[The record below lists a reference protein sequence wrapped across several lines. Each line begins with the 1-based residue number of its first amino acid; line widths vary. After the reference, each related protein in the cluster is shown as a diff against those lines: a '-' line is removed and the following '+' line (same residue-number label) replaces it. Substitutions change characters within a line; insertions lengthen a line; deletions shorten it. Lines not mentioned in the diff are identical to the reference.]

1 MFDPKKLSEILN
13 EHKQVVAKLEQEADA
28 IIKADLTREN
38 EALKKDLQ
46 QTQQSLIEKGE
57 KLKSVSAQNREL
69 KNALFEQIYS
79 EKISMI
85 DDAKRRSDV
94 YFIRNI
100 QDEINYLTQLEQGL
114 QSRTREIKAALQ
126 KYTRET
132 ILMEE
137 LDDLS
142 KRASQV
148 VMQAT
153 AEAEKMRFKQAAYS
167 EEQFNILK
175 NEQITDEQIIAIGKK
190 NNLEAFVGGNLINKA
205 GIVFIILGII
215 TLSRFGFFMMPNWGR
230 ALIMVVI
237 SLLFLAGG
245 EFFNRKRPTIF
256 SLGLTSAGVAGL
268 YATLVISFFMFGIIG
283 MISALLL
290 CIFIT
295 VGAFTLSL
303 RYNSQT
309 IATFALVGGYL
320 PIAAIF
326 DNSTLVYSAM
336 AYFAILNLFA
346 LSVSFY
352 KKWKISMFVG
362 FSFNLIGTFF
372 ILVGLD
378 SLWNRNALMAVLYV
392 AFVFAIYTAV
402 PILSNYRTKQAF
414 STADVVLLSLN
425 TVFSSLIMYGTLLA
439 FNLDGF
445 MGAMAVAFALV
456 YIALW
461 QVMERLFVREKHIS
475 GLFFLTG
482 ITFAVLFVPMQFDM
496 MWLSLGWLV
505 QGVGMACYGIIRKSQ
520 RIRTAG
526 YIVGLLCLFIFLTVD
541 IVAIDALFPYR
552 YLAITAGSI
561 FILAALI
568 YKKSSLHELEKFYKY
583 AVLTNVW
590 VYSLYLVYLGSDFIF
605 RQLAGTGFSAQFLV
619 NSIILAVT
627 FLYAFALPRI
637 PFVADY
643 GTKIMSVCLAI
654 FGMAMLLWHTEMGT
668 ATTYAGS
675 PPLGIMV
682 IVTIVIIA
690 LCMLALLAMR
700 SILLFFVMNGKM
712 SVEWL
717 PFGVSAYFLVLLT
730 HNLVAQYN
738 MSVTSMVLS
747 IIFVVAALLWII
759 FGFVRR
765 FVFMR
770 RFGLGL
776 AVLAVAKLFLV
787 DFQGLTD
794 GNLVVSYFAFG
805 LTLLG
810 ISFVYQHFSKKFALK
825 LDEANE

>member
-1 MFDPKKLSEILN
+1 
-13 EHKQVVAKLEQEADA
+13 
-28 IIKADLTREN
+28 
-38 EALKKDLQ
+38 
-46 QTQQSLIEKGE
+46 
-57 KLKSVSAQNREL
+57 
-69 KNALFEQIYS
+69 
-79 EKISMI
+79 
-85 DDAKRRSDV
+85 
-94 YFIRNI
+94 
-100 QDEINYLTQLEQGL
+100 
-114 QSRTREIKAALQ
+114 
-126 KYTRET
+126 
-132 ILMEE
+132 
-137 LDDLS
+137 
-142 KRASQV
+142 
-148 VMQAT
+148 
-153 AEAEKMRFKQAAYS
+153 
-167 EEQFNILK
+167 
-175 NEQITDEQIIAIGKK
+175 
-190 NNLEAFVGGNLINKA
+190 
-205 GIVFIILGII
+205 
-215 TLSRFGFFMMPNWGR
+215 
-230 ALIMVVI
+230 
-237 SLLFLAGG
+237 
-245 EFFNRKRPTIF
+245 
-256 SLGLTSAGVAGL
+256 
-268 YATLVISFFMFGIIG
+268 
-283 MISALLL
+283 
-290 CIFIT
+290 
-295 VGAFTLSL
+295 
-303 RYNSQT
+303 
-309 IATFALVGGYL
+309 
-320 PIAAIF
+320 
-326 DNSTLVYSAM
+326 
-336 AYFAILNLFA
+336 
-346 LSVSFY
+346 
-352 KKWKISMFVG
+352 
-362 FSFNLIGTFF
+362 
-372 ILVGLD
+372 
-378 SLWNRNALMAVLYV
+378 
-392 AFVFAIYTAV
+392 
-402 PILSNYRTKQAF
+402 
-414 STADVVLLSLN
+414 
-425 TVFSSLIMYGTLLA
+425 
-439 FNLDGF
+439 
-445 MGAMAVAFALV
+445 
-456 YIALW
+456 
-461 QVMERLFVREKHIS
+461 
-475 GLFFLTG
+475 
-482 ITFAVLFVPMQFDM
+482 
-496 MWLSLGWLV
+496 
-505 QGVGMACYGIIRKSQ
+505 MACYGIIRKSQ

-675 PPLGIMV
+675 PSLGIMV

>member
-1 MFDPKKLSEILN
+1 MFDSKKLGEILS
-13 EHKQVVAKLEQEADA
+13 EHKQVMAKLEQTADA
-28 IIKADLTREN
+28 IIKSDLTREN
-38 EALKKDLQ
+38 EELKKSQ
-46 QTQQSLIEKGE
+46 QQIQQLLAEKDE
-57 KLKSVSAQNREL
+57 KLKNISGQNREL
-69 KNALFEQIYS
+69 RNALFEQIYS
-79 EKISMI
+79 EKTTMLSNSKI
-85 DDAKRRSDV
+85 RSDI
-94 YFIRNI
+94 YFKRGVNE
-100 QDEINYLTQLEQGL
+100 EINRLTQLEKSL
-114 QSRTREIKAALQ
+114 QSRTHIVKAALQ
-126 KYTRET
+126 KHTTET
-132 ILMEE
+132 NLVTE
-137 LDDLS
+137 LNELS
-142 KRASQV
+142 KKAAQV
-148 VMQAT
+148 ITQAK
-153 AEAEKMRFKQAAYS
+153 AEAEKARFEQAAYS

-190 NNLEAFVGGNLINKA
+190 NNLEAFVGGNLINKV

-230 ALIMVVI
+230 ALIMVAI

-245 EFFNRKRPTIF
+245 EFFNRRRPTIF

-268 YATLVISFFMFGIIG
+268 YASLVISFFMFGIIG
-283 MISALLL
+283 MIPALLL

-326 DNSTLVYSAM
+326 DNSALVYSAM

-461 QVMERLFVREKHIS
+461 RVMERLFAREKHIA

-482 ITFAVLFVPMQFDM
+482 VTFAVLFVPMQFDM

-505 QGVGMACYGIIRKSQ
+505 QGVGMACYGIIRGHG
-520 RIRTAG
+520 RIKIAG
-526 YIVGLLCLFIFLTVD
+526 YVVFGLCLLAFIAVD
-541 IVAIDALFPYR
+541 IEFMDRLFPYR
-552 YLAITAGSI
+552 YLAITMGSTL
-561 FILAALI
+561 ILASLI
-568 YKKSSLHELEKFYKY
+568 YKKSVMHELERAYKY
-583 AVLTNVW
+583 VVLINVW
-590 VYSLYLVYLGSDFIF
+590 AYSLYLVYQGSDFII
-605 RQLAGTGFSAQFLV
+605 RILAGTVFNPWYLINAIL
-619 NSIILAVT
+619 LAVT
-627 FLYAFALPRI
+627 FLYAFALPRL
-637 PFVADY
+637 PYVADY
-643 GTKIMSVCLAI
+643 GTRIMSVCLAS
-654 FGMAMLLWHTEMGT
+654 FGMLTLLVHTGYSSATHYYNPPISIMLI
-668 ATTYAGS
+668 TTV
-675 PPLGIMV
+675 V
-682 IVTIVIIA
+682 IVA
-690 LCMLALLAMR
+690 LCVLSLLAMR
-700 SILLFFVMNGKM
+700 SVLQFFVMEGKL

-717 PFGVSAYFLVLLT
+717 PFGISAYFLVLLT
-730 HNLVAQYN
+730 HNLVVQYN

-776 AVLAVAKLFLV
+776 AVIAVAKLFLV

-810 ISFVYQHFSKKFALK
+810 ISFVYQHFSKRFALK
-825 LDEANE
+825 LDKNDE